1 MNSSMITKF
10 HELVGQVQFV
20 VFEKFTS
27 EKLCYYY
34 LMAYMKKHHR
44 KYRQTK
50 FTQGMPFKLCT
61 CVP

>member
-27 EKLCYYY
+27 EKL
-34 LMAYMKKHHR
+34 LLLFNGIHEKASQKI
-44 KYRQTK
+44 
-50 FTQGMPFKLCT
+50 
-61 CVP
+61 

>member
-50 FTQGMPFKLCT
+50 FT
-61 CVP
+61 